1 MATLEIVQPRILCR
15 PASYIDVGI
24 GRDAVQLAEFAG
36 LRLFDWEAYILEQSL
51 GIRDDNKWA
60 AFEIGLI
67 VSRQNGKG
75 SILEARELAGLFL
88 LGEKLI
94 IHSAH
99 QFDTSI
105 EAFMR
110 VSQLIKDTPDLND
123 QVARMPNSHGSE
135 GVELKNGQ
143 RLKFRTRTKGG
154 GRGFT
159 ADCLILD
166 EGMYL
171 GSAMVSALMP
181 TLSARPNSQIWVT
194 ASAGDKESTQLGL
207 MRRRAIKGDD
217 PSLFFAEYSIEG
229 CTDFC
234 DPDLRDLKCPEH
246 LAVDS
251 REAWRLANPSM
262 GITITE
268 EAIAREYRAMDLA
281 SFKQERL
288 GIGDYPTGND
298 SWNLI
303 SKDAWF
309 ARTTSS
315 MAPRTGVVFVVD
327 VNPERSFTCI
337 MAVGADEDGQIVGE
351 ITSDITGELDY
362 RPGTNWVMPRL
373 LDLNKRHRPNG
384 VVMDLAGHAAE
395 FKPKLENARIKV
407 VAPTT
412 REYAQACGKM
422 YTSIVPGRNNK
433 PNVWHRDQEDLN
445 NAVRGAGKRNLAGLW
460 ALTRGNAATD
470 ISPIVCLTLG
480 IWGHEKLILEKRT
493 SVGMAWG

>member
-1 MATLEIVQPRILCR
+1 MSTLEMVRPRILCR
-15 PASYIDVGI
+15 PASFIDVGI
-24 GRDAVQLAEFAG
+24 GKDAVQLAEYAG
-36 LRLFDWEAYILEQSL
+36 LKLFDWEAYILEQSL

-60 AFEIGLI
+60 SFEIGLI

-110 VSQLIKDTPDLND
+110 VSQLIKNTPDLD
-123 QVARMPNSHGSE
+123 AQVARMPNSHGSE

-194 ASAGDKESTQLGL
+194 ASAGDKESTQLGSI
-207 MRRRAIKGDD
+207 RRRALKGDD
-217 PSLFFAEYSIEG
+217 PSLLFAEYSIEG

-234 DPDLRDLKCPEH
+234 DPELRDFKCPDH
-246 LAVDS
+246 LPVNS
-251 REAWRLANPSM
+251 PKSWRLANPSM
-262 GITITE
+262 GITISE
-268 EAIAREYRAMDLA
+268 EAVAREFRAMDLN

-288 GIGDYPTGND
+288 GIGSYPTE
-298 SWNLI
+298 SEAWNLI
-303 SKDAWF
+303 GEEAWF
-309 ARTTSS
+309 ARATEV
-315 MAPRTGVVFVVD
+315 MAPRTGLVFAVD
-327 VNPERSFTCI
+327 TNPERSQSCI
-337 MAVGADEDGQIVGE
+337 MAIGKDEPGE
-351 ITSDITGELDY
+351 IICEITNDNGILDY
-362 RPGTNWVMPRL
+362 RPGTNWVVPRL
-373 LDLNKRHRPNG
+373 LELCKRHRPNG
-384 VVMDLAGHAAE
+384 VVLDLAGNAADY
-395 FKPKLENARIKV
+395 KAKLENAKIKV
-407 VAPTT
+407 ISPTS
-412 REYAQACGKM
+412 REYAQSCGKM
-422 YTSIVPGRNNK
+422 YTSIVPGRNNR
-433 PNVWHRDQEDLN
+433 PNAWHRDQEDLN
-445 NAVRGAGKRNLAGLW
+445 NAVRGAEKRNLAGLW
-460 ALTRGNAATD
+460 ALTRQNASTD
-470 ISPIVCLTLG
+470 ISPLVCMTLG
-480 IWGHEKLILEKRT
+480 IWGHEKLILEKR
-493 SVGMAWG
+493 SGLDVAWG